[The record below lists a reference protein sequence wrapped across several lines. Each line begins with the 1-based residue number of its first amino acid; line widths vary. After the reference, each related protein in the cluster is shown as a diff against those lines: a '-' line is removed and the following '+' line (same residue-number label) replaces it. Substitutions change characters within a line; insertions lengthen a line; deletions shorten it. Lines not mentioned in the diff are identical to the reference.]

1 MRATTTTH
9 GECCA
14 QLCTLAGQSAARAQ
28 PTPVFPR
35 PSPLRPLTMAP
46 HFKVLKAAAGL
57 VFAALLLCAAGEPAV
72 YTIDSEP
79 PATRTLAHSSATRVV
94 EYGGSIAR
102 ALQANTNEADE
113 ERPLLVPVEEP
124 EEPGTPQQ
132 PQPDLLLASTP
143 AAGSGRARRAGK
155 FAPCAPYRVL
165 RRPPRARLRVVRL
178 SQGCFLRALVFKK
191 ERGSRTERAP
201 FRGARAGSGVRTLSP
216 QSWPAARPGRRCGAR
231 IAVITNR
238 GGEPSPHPPKP
249 ARRAEKLAPLP

>member
-1 MRATTTTH
+1 VRATTTTH

-46 HFKVLKAAAGL
+46 HLKVLKAAAGL

-165 RRPPRARLRVVRL
+165 RRPPRGPRKVARSASLSRVFSTCALERGRGRKGPHSAARGLVLGCARSPRNLGLLLVRAAGVVR
-178 SQGCFLRALVFKK
+178 
-191 ERGSRTERAP
+191 E
-201 FRGARAGSGVRTLSP
+201 SP
-216 QSWPAARPGRRCGAR
+216 
-231 IAVITNR
+231 
-238 GGEPSPHPPKP
+238 
-249 ARRAEKLAPLP
+249 